1 MIIKYFNLKKNLDKK
16 INFYL
21 LYGQNIGLI
30 ENTINNVLKP
40 NFSKNI
46 FYYDEVDILSNI
58 NEFEEKIYNKS
69 FFENDK
75 LIIINRGTDKLLN
88 IIQELTEKKTE
99 DLKIII
105 KSQTLEKKSK
115 LRNFFEKNN
124 ETIIVPFYEDD
135 HKTLAIIAQN
145 FFRQKKIRIT
155 PENINFIVKKTKGD
169 RINLENELEKI
180 ANYCKEKLT
189 IGSEE
194 ILKLTNLAEN
204 YNFSEL
210 ADCCLAKNK
219 KKTINILNENN
230 ISNEDNILILKIFLY
245 KLKRL
250 KKLKEELEIKKNP
263 EIVIS
268 SFKPPIFWKEKDMVK
283 QQLSVWSLK
292 QIQSL
297 IQKVIDL
304 ELLVKKNSQISTQLI
319 NNFILEKLDTSNSSI

>member
-1 MIIKYFNLKKNLDKK
+1 MIIKNFNLKKSLDKK

-21 LYGQNIGLI
+21 LYGQNTGLI
-30 ENTINNVLKP
+30 ENTINNILKP
-40 NFSKNI
+40 SFSKNI
-46 FYYDEVDILSNI
+46 FYYDELEVLSNI
-58 NEFEEKIYNKS
+58 DVFKEKIYNES

-75 LIIINRGTDKLLN
+75 LIIISRGSDKLLGL
-88 IIQELTEKKTE
+88 IQELTDKKTD

-105 KSQTLEKKSK
+105 KSQVLEKKSK
-115 LRNFFEKNN
+115 LRNFFEKSK

-135 HKTLAIIAQN
+135 HQTLMIIAQK
-145 FFRQKKIRIT
+145 FFRQNKIRIT
-155 PENINFIVKKTKGD
+155 PENINLLVKKAMGN

-180 ANYCKEKLT
+180 ANYSREKLV

-219 KKTINILNENN
+219 RRTINILNENN
-230 ISNEDNILILKIFLY
+230 TSSDDNILILKTFLY

-250 KKLKEELEIKKNP
+250 KKLKKELEIKKNP
-263 EIVIS
+263 DIVIS
-268 SFKPPIFWKEKDMVK
+268 SFKPPIFWKDKDVVK
-283 QQLSVWSLK
+283 EQLRVWSLR

-297 IQKVIDL
+297 IKNVIHL
-304 ELLVKKNSQISTQLI
+304 ELLVKKNSQISSHLV
-319 NNFILEKLDTSNSSI
+319 NDFILEKLVQSNNSI